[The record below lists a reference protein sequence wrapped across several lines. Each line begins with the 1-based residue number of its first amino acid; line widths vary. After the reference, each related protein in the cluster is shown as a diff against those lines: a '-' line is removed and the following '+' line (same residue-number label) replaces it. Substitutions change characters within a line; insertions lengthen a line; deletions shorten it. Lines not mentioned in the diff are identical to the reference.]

1 MSDPYAAIGDLSLE
15 SMTLLVDAVAGIAPE
30 AWDKP
35 SNLAGWTIRELV
47 GHATG
52 SAAKIVALL
61 EGAEIW
67 RGPSQPEDWITAE
80 PEAALRELSD
90 KMRAAIPG
98 ADFAALRPSPGGE
111 VPLRR
116 ALGFPVAD
124 LALHSWDIH
133 RSQGRLT
140 ELPDDVLALTR
151 ALVEALPEAALRR
164 PGAFGPE
171 QPAPENATPT
181 TALMAFLG
189 RSV

>member
-1 MSDPYAAIGDLSLE
+1 MSDPFAAIGDLSIE
-15 SMTLLVDAVAGIAPE
+15 SMDLLVGSVAAIGPE
-30 AWDKP
+30 AWDQP

-67 RGPSQPEDWITAE
+67 RTPSQPADWITAE
-80 PEAALRELSD
+80 PEADLRELSA
-90 KMRAAIPG
+90 KMRSALPG
-98 ADFAALRPSPGGE
+98 ADFDALRPSPRGE

-140 ELPDDVLALTR
+140 ELPADVLALTR
-151 ALVEALPEAALRR
+151 ALVEALPETALRR
-164 PGAFGPE
+164 PGAFGPA

-181 TALMAFLG
+181 TALMSFLG
-189 RSV
+189 RTV

>member
-98 ADFAALRPSPGGE
+98 ADFVALRPSPGGE

>member
-1 MSDPYAAIGDLSLE
+1 MDDPFAAIGDLSLE
-15 SMTLLVDAVAGIAPE
+15 SIGLLVDAVAAIAPE
-30 AWDKP
+30 AWENP
-35 SNLAGWTIRELV
+35 SNLEGWTVRELV

-67 RGPSQPEDWITAE
+67 RGPSQPDDWITAE
-80 PEAALRELSD
+80 PEADLRELSAR
-90 KMRAAIPG
+90 MRNALPG
-98 ADFAALRPSPGGE
+98 ADFGARRPSPGGE
-111 VPLRR
+111 VALRR

-124 LALHSWDIH
+124 LALHSWDLH

-140 ELPDDVLALTR
+140 ELPDEILMLTWT
-151 ALVEALPEAALRR
+151 LVGALPEDAWRR
-164 PGAFGPE
+164 PGAFGPA